1 MRRFAV
7 MGAALLLGAAA
18 TLASAPAVAKIVTIT
33 GVRDNVNPLAPLGV
47 GRCGPGR
54 STVSIQPGPGSSTGT
69 SNFGDF
75 TSTQSHCITPP
86 VPAPFDSGLFTY
98 NFADGDTCSGP
109 TPAT

>member
-1 MRRFAV
+1 MS
-7 MGAALLLGAAA
+7 ALVGRLGH
-18 TLASAPAVAKIVTIT
+18 
-33 GVRDNVNPLAPLGV
+33 GVPDAGLGQGVHRPLAPLGV

-86 VPAPFDSGLFTY
+86 VPAPFDSGEFTY
-98 NFADGDTCSGP
+98 NFTLSP
-109 TPAT
+109 KIHR